1 MTEQSPR
8 WIRALRGE
16 HERTRGIL
24 ALALAAGN
32 EQGAAAGVQAVRD
45 GSDVPTA
52 LRAIGA
58 VASDLRALD
67 ICAQGLGLHDVDG
80 PLGGAGMTIEAFV
93 GREDGATVDLTNRSP
108 AELEALLEQTAAS
121 TSALRARRGNGP
133 SASADLGD
141 QIADIL
147 DARRGRKPS
156 TMAEEG
162 GGWMMMIDG
171 EAVDM
176 GDPYATAP
184 DAPEPEPA
192 PSGADLA
199 EEIAARLEERRGGR
213 EAIEDRRRTGARLN
227 PNGGGD
233 VAAPRSTT
241 R

>member
-8 WIRALRGE
+8 WIRALRDEG
-16 HERTRGIL
+16 ERTRGIL
-24 ALALAAGN
+24 SLAFAAGS
-32 EQGAAAGVQAVRD
+32 EQAAAAGVQAVRD

-58 VASDLRALD
+58 VAADLRSLD
-67 ICAQGLGLHDVDG
+67 IQTQALGLHDIDG
-80 PLGGAGMTIEAFV
+80 PLGPDMTLEAFV
-93 GREDGATVDLTNRSP
+93 GREDGATLDLTTRSP
-108 AELEALLEQTAAS
+108 AELAALLEQTAAS
-121 TSALRARRGNGP
+121 TSALRARRGSGP

-156 TMAEEG
+156 TMAEDG